1 MPTEFDALLAGLQS
15 GDGQAAAAVHR
26 RFVRRLVALA
36 CRQFEPWTRA
46 KADHKD
52 VVQSAFKSFFA
63 RFERGEFV
71 LSDWDD
77 LWNLLVVITLRKCRR
92 RQIALRRGRRNVARE
107 VALVPG
113 VNNEEQA
120 WEPPDREP
128 TPDEAVM
135 LSELLEHW
143 LLGMSA
149 GERAVTELGLQGL
162 STPQI
167 AQRLRRTERTVRR
180 IHATARQRL
189 GTLLEGESR

>member
-1 MPTEFDALLAGLQS
+1 VND
-15 GDGQAAAAVHR
+15 D
-26 RFVRRLVALA
+26 
-36 CRQFEPWTRA
+36 
-46 KADHKD
+46 
-52 VVQSAFKSFFA
+52 
-63 RFERGEFV
+63 ER
-71 LSDWDD
+71 
-77 LWNLLVVITLRKCRR
+77 
-92 RQIALRRGRRNVARE
+92 
-107 VALVPG
+107 
-113 VNNEEQA
+113 A

-143 LLGMSA
+143 LLGMSS

-189 GTLLEGESR
+189 GMLLDVESR